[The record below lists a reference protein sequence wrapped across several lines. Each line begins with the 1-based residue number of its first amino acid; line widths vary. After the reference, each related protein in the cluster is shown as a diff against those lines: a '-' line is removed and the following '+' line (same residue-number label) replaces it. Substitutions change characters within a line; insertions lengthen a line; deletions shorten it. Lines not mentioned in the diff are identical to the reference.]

1 MTKMYEGGAEAAERD
16 LTAKKGSTTVFEGIA
31 EKGSIVKTGPETVKG
46 IEKVAGEVVK
56 IDIDEGID
64 LTEKKNRG
72 ERTWRDIM

>member
-46 IEKVAGEVVK
+46 IEKGE
-56 IDIDEGID
+56 
-64 LTEKKNRG
+64 
-72 ERTWRDIM
+72 W